1 MILALA
7 MSLAQAAAPM
17 AGLSWTP
24 LSRADLVWVE
34 DGRTTG
40 TGVGEFDGTSRA
52 SLMPWAGAWLGRT
65 ALVGTMGVAWLGTST
80 SSDGVVRRSHR
91 GVLRPGLDLRYA
103 LMPRSES
110 TPLPWL
116 VLGAAGSIPFARD
129 RSNAYTDEEQAQADQ
144 ATLVERARLGGLGA
158 RVGAGVEVRITGG
171 LSLGAEAAIE
181 GYTSTLRAAES
192 VSLNTWVGTRAAILL
207 SFTWPDRALADQAS

>member
-1 MILALA
+1 MCI
-7 MSLAQAAAPM
+7 
-17 AGLSWTP
+17 
-24 LSRADLVWVE
+24 
-34 DGRTTG
+34 
-40 TGVGEFDGTSRA
+40 
-52 SLMPWAGAWLGRT
+52 
-65 ALVGTMGVAWLGTST
+65 
-80 SSDGVVRRSHR
+80 
-91 GVLRPGLDLRYA
+91 
-103 LMPRSES
+103 
-110 TPLPWL
+110 
-116 VLGAAGSIPFARD
+116 RD
-129 RSNAYTDEEQAQADQ
+129 SAYTDEEQAQADQ